1 MLIAEELTLQ
11 QHFFG
16 ARVIGTLHEASVW
29 LYGFTIG
36 AAHRLPIESLF
47 SVFENPQVL
56 SLCTPNK
63 MSRVVE
69 IEVFGNELL
78 VGD

>member
-1 MLIAEELTLQ
+1 MTNEPPWACIDS
-11 QHFFG
+11 G
-16 ARVIGTLHEASVW
+16 ATQSLR
-29 LYGFTIG
+29 
-36 AAHRLPIESLF
+36 IESLF

-56 SLCTPNK
+56 SLCAPNK

-78 VGD
+78 VRD